1 MVRLRCSVERAEQP
15 REWPSK
21 LPHLHL
27 PQHDPFRPP
36 PLHPF
41 QVEVGPLLSFSDPA
55 LESAF
60 LASLHKRRLRMDC
73 LYLSTIAGDN
83 LLLMLLRLVPRA
95 EWQLACPLLL
105 DALAA
110 LLLLLCWYL
119 AGSAA
124 FIRHRPWLIGSM
136 LVLHAVVSALQQG
149 QACPSRANTQCR

>member
-1 MVRLRCSVERAEQP
+1 
-15 REWPSK
+15 
-21 LPHLHL
+21 
-27 PQHDPFRPP
+27 
-36 PLHPF
+36 
-41 QVEVGPLLSFSDPA
+41 
-55 LESAF
+55 
-60 LASLHKRRLRMDC
+60 
-73 LYLSTIAGDN
+73 
-83 LLLMLLRLVPRA
+83 MLLRLVPRA